1 MEIAAFQLPAFAKIN
16 LSLHILGRRPDGYHE
31 IVTVMQTISLADRLT
46 FAYADEIVLECSG
59 PVELSAGEDNLIL
72 RAARA
77 LQKRYRVSAGAKIR
91 LEKQVPIGAG
101 LGGGSSD
108 AATTLVG
115 LRRLWGLR
123 VTDAELATIAAEL
136 GADVPFF
143 LFGGTAIASGIGTQ
157 IQKAAD
163 VAIPPALIV
172 TPDVAVRTA
181 YAYSLLKAENLT
193 IDASNRILPVCRQIA
208 ESGEFPISAMKNDFE
223 AAIFSAFPEI
233 SRVRNAL
240 IESGAIH
247 AMLSGSGSSVI
258 GFFDNEETRQA
269 AMKALDN
276 EVNWRKFAVA
286 AIGREDFRAQMK
298 LS

>member
-16 LSLHILGRRPDGYHE
+16 LSLQILGRRPDGYHE
-31 IVTVMQTISLADRLT
+31 IVTVMQTISLADRLS
-46 FAYADEIVLECSG
+46 FAHADEILLECSG
-59 PVELSAGEDNLIL
+59 PVELSAADDNLIL

-77 LQKRYRVSAGAKIR
+77 MRERYGISAGAQIR
-91 LEKQVPIGAG
+91 LEKHVPVGAG

-108 AATTLVG
+108 AATTLFG
-115 LRRLWGLR
+115 LRRLWGLK
-123 VTDAELATIAAEL
+123 VTDVELVTIAAEV

-157 IQKAAD
+157 IQKVAD
-163 VAIPPALIV
+163 VAIPPAIIV
-172 TPDVAVRTA
+172 TPDVSVQTA
-181 YAYSLLKAENLT
+181 YAYSLIKAENLT

-233 SRVRNAL
+233 SRVSDAL
-240 IESGAIH
+240 IERGAIH

-286 AIGREDFRAQMK
+286 AIGREDFRAQMN
-298 LS
+298 LP